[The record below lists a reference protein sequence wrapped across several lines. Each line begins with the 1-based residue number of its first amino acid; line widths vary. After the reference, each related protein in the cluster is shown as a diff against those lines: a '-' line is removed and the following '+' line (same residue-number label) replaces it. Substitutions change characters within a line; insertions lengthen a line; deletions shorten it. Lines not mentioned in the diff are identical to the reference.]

1 MKFDLE
7 KFARKHSEAANLDM
21 LRKKL
26 EQIEVLHRTERL
38 YAEASAEFGFVGFD
52 LWLTDSLLTIYYSEL
67 ILMAACILERNG
79 SEVLY
84 INKGSANGVTVLN
97 RALTAAA
104 DHGKWREKVA
114 WE

>member
-7 KFARKHSEAANLDM
+7 KFAKEHSEAANLDM
-21 LRKKL
+21 LRQKL
-26 EQIEVLHRTERL
+26 GQIETLHKTEKL
-38 YAEASAEFGFVGFD
+38 YAEANTDFGFVGFD

-79 SEVLY
+79 SEALY
-84 INKGSANGVTVLN
+84 ISKGAANNETVLN

-104 DHGKWREKVA
+104 DHGKWREKVT